1 MRHPS
6 RVCILPSQSYFS
18 CLTVSFLKKIPSLL
32 WMHSVPQMV
41 GSDTQGFPCP
51 WLLPS
56 SPGRRQ
62 NVTWQKPHGCTSR
75 ERCGVTGRGLGS
87 TWTFKIQVW
96 THEKTHR
103 VLETLFENLSSSK
116 KYLIQGLQWLRIH
129 LPVQEARVWSLVW
142 DDSQGNRAC
151 APHLLNCRRWTPWS
165 PHSATKEAP
174 AERSPDAAAGESLH
188 ATEKTQLSQN
198 KLFEKEITSPSLN
211 TRNNLAWSEFHSKHK
226 D

>member
-1 MRHPS
+1 MLRASLARDCYPAVLGGS
-6 RVCILPSQSYFS
+6 R
-18 CLTVSFLKKIPSLL
+18 
-32 WMHSVPQMV
+32 M
-41 GSDTQGFPCP
+41 
-51 WLLPS
+51 
-56 SPGRRQ
+56 SPGR
-62 NVTWQKPHGCTSR
+62 SR
-75 ERCGVTGRGLGS
+75 MVAWERCGVIGRGLGS
-87 TWTFKIQVW
+87 MWTFKIQVW

-103 VLETLFENLSSSK
+103 VLETLFEYLSSSK

-129 LPVQEARVWSLVW
+129 LPVQETRVWSLVW

-151 APHLLNCRRWTPWS
+151 ARQLLNLCSRAREHNSGRWTPWS
-165 PHSATKEAP
+165 LHSATKEAR
-174 AERSPDAAAGESLH
+174 AERSPDAATRESPH